1 MSVRI
6 QYTIPGWEP
15 APPSARLNA
24 IESGSAFDAKLRES
38 ATAIPETWHELL
50 GLDRPQP
57 GEFNLT
63 PPPRPAALS
72 YSDLDESRRRW
83 HGLLGRRLSEKP
95 SDPKVVRMLTVLAQL
110 QDGEDAVAARTM
122 LDSGG

>member
-15 APPSARLNA
+15 AAPAARLSTL
-24 IESGSAFDAKLRES
+24 EGGSAFDAKLRES

-57 GEFNLT
+57 GELNLA
-63 PPPRPAALS
+63 PPPRPAAFS
-72 YSDLDESRRRW
+72 YSDAEESRRRW
-83 HGLLGRRLSEKP
+83 HGLLERRLSEQP
-95 SDPKVVRMLTVLAQL
+95 SDPRVLRMLTALAHL
-110 QDGEDAVAARTM
+110 QSQEDAVAARTM
-122 LDSGG
+122 LGSRG

>member
-15 APPSARLNA
+15 VLPAARLSA
-24 IESGSAFDAKLRES
+24 VESGSAFDAKLRES
-38 ATAIPETWHELL
+38 ATVMPETWHELL

-57 GEFNLT
+57 DELHLP

-72 YSDLDESRRRW
+72 YTDVDESRRRW
-83 HGLLGRRLSEKP
+83 HGLLGRRLSQPP
-95 SDPKVVRMLTVLAQL
+95 SDARVLRMLTVLAQM
-110 QDGEDAVAARTM
+110 QSQEDAVAARTM
-122 LDSGG
+122 QDSRG